1 MTKSM
6 TMRMPFERAVR
17 TSSTKCPHVSCVHR
31 LSLRWSEQSNSVT
44 SRPVH
49 TRYAGI
55 GVNAGQSENGAVR
68 G

>member
-6 TMRMPFERAVR
+6 TMRMSFQRPVR

-31 LSLRWSEQSNSVT
+31 LIFWSEQSNSVT
-44 SRPVH
+44 SRPLH

-68 G
+68 E